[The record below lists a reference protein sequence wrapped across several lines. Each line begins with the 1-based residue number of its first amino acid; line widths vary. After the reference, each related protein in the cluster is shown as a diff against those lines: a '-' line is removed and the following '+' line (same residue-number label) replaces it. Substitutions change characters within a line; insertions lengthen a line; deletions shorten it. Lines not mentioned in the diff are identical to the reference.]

1 MKQKEIEFM
10 PLLFG
15 GDINVY
21 SVARAFHEAY
31 GIKSTVW
38 GKYAIGPCFN
48 SDIIDYNVCEKNDD
62 QENFIKHVREFAN
75 KHKDKIVIL
84 IGCGDSYVKLCA
96 ENLGNYPSNVVAPYV
111 SSEMMN
117 TLIHKEKF
125 YNICDKYGIDYPN
138 TFIYRK
144 EMGNDFELPFG
155 APYILKPA
163 NSVMYWEYPF
173 QSQKKVYKLDTR
185 EELEETLKQ
194 IYDAGYTDSVVLQEF
209 INGDD
214 TYMRV
219 LTNYSDKNGKVK
231 LMALGH
237 VLLEEHT
244 PHGIGNHAVIINEY
258 NEDVTVKIKK
268 FLEDI
273 NFVGF
278 SNFDIKYDE
287 KDGKYKVFEINVR
300 QGRSNYYVTG
310 SGNNIVKYLVEDYI
324 ENKDIPFK
332 IAKERCLWSVVPKYV
347 MFKYIKPQQYKDEMR
362 ELIKEGKVTNSLDY
376 KVDNGF
382 KRKMSLFKSK
392 LGHVYKYRKYLGG
405 K

>member
-1 MKQKEIEFM
+1 
-10 PLLFG
+10 
-15 GDINVY
+15 
-21 SVARAFHEAY
+21 
-31 GIKSTVW
+31 
-38 GKYAIGPCFN
+38 
-48 SDIIDYNVCEKNDD
+48 
-62 QENFIKHVREFAN
+62 
-75 KHKDKIVIL
+75 
-84 IGCGDSYVKLCA
+84 
-96 ENLGNYPSNVVAPYV
+96 
-111 SSEMMN
+111 MMN

-173 QSQKKVYKLDTR
+173 PSQKKVYKLDTR

>member
-75 KHKDKIVIL
+75 KHKDKTVIL

-155 APYILKPA
+155 APYIFKPA

-173 QSQKKVYKLDTR
+173 PSQKKVYKLDTR

>member
-1 MKQKEIEFM
+1 
-10 PLLFG
+10 
-15 GDINVY
+15 
-21 SVARAFHEAY
+21 
-31 GIKSTVW
+31 
-38 GKYAIGPCFN
+38 
-48 SDIIDYNVCEKNDD
+48 
-62 QENFIKHVREFAN
+62 
-75 KHKDKIVIL
+75 
-84 IGCGDSYVKLCA
+84 
-96 ENLGNYPSNVVAPYV
+96 
-111 SSEMMN
+111 
-117 TLIHKEKF
+117 
-125 YNICDKYGIDYPN
+125 
-138 TFIYRK
+138 
-144 EMGNDFELPFG
+144 
-155 APYILKPA
+155 
-163 NSVMYWEYPF
+163 
-173 QSQKKVYKLDTR
+173 
-185 EELEETLKQ
+185 
-194 IYDAGYTDSVVLQEF
+194 
-209 INGDD
+209 
-214 TYMRV
+214 
-219 LTNYSDKNGKVK
+219 
-231 LMALGH
+231 MALGH

-362 ELIKEGKVTNSLDY
+362 ELIKEGKITNSLDY